1 MRKKKLTP
9 EDRAKR
15 IVDWIKTHPEFKW
28 SAMCVKLKMDKGNF
42 QRVIN
47 SPTPKIKEANL
58 GEIEKFIAN
67 YGFSSK
73 AGQ

>member
-15 IVDWIKTHPEFKW
+15 IIDWIKTLPEFKW
-28 SAMCVKLKMDKGNF
+28 SAMCVKLKIDKGNF

-47 SPTPKIKEANL
+47 ADTPKIKEGNL
-58 GEIEKFIAN
+58 VPIEKFIGN
-67 YGFSSK
+67 YGFQSL
-73 AGQ
+73 